1 MKKKQHIEEIEKEF
15 IKDFN
20 KEQFDKLNEIK
31 IGPVYRKR

>member
-20 KEQFDKLNEIK
+20 KEQLDKLNEIK